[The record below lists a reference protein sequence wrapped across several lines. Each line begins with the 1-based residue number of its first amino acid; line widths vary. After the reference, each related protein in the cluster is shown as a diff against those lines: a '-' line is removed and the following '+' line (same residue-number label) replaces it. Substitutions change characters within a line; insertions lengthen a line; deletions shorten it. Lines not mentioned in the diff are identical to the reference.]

1 MKRVIS
7 FSIFVLILMMALT
20 SLCSC
25 QEERCYHCSASNY
38 GVRMVK
44 KEYGGEQYY
53 VCKDCAE
60 LKVTS
65 GFDVAVQC
73 LEEAG
78 YSVSTSGPKQG
89 IYASYEGLENKIY
102 ATDSKGNSINI
113 YYFESEEYAMEAYEK
128 MTDRVRADRLIVGKR
143 GYVVFVGSPD
153 AIRAANRY

>member
-1 MKRVIS
+1 
-7 FSIFVLILMMALT
+7 
-20 SLCSC
+20 
-25 QEERCYHCSASNY
+25 
-38 GVRMVK
+38 MVK

-128 MTDRVRADRLIVGKR
+128 MTDRVRTDRLIVGKR